1 MTRESRVI
9 LALDGPRLSIPLDL
23 ARRLGGD
30 LQAAAFLSQS
40 AFLSALAIQRHP
52 ENRGWFFLAQEG
64 GPWLPANEKESI
76 FAAMGS
82 WESALGI
89 SPDGQKSVRKKLLG
103 LGLLEEKKAGIPGRL
118 HYRVD
123 STKYLDFLAGDPANT
138 PVSGKPGNKNP
149 EKRETRTRKTGKL
162 DSGKSGIKNPAFPD
176 PNKEIERGDR
186 NEIEAAAP
194 RASAHGSNAAAP
206 QSDTNKNKR
215 RRQRPSGIVTWT
227 TDDELEAQRIECEH
241 GADEIGAAVA
251 ALVEAGKEPVPG
263 SVLLR
268 LNQQA
273 RQKAAGQ
280 EAAAHR
286 AAGEV
291 EHEHQVA
298 LATAA
303 KAMGEQL
310 FPAGMPSRMAS
321 QGR

>member
-52 ENRGWFFLAQEG
+52 ENGGWFFLAQEG
-64 GPWLPANEKESI
+64 EPWLPGNEKESI
-76 FAAMGS
+76 FAGMGS

-149 EKRETRTRKTGKL
+149 EKRETRTRKTGKP
-162 DSGKSGIKNPAFPD
+162 DSGKPGIKSPAFPES
-176 PNKEIERGDR
+176 NKEIEEDIEIRERGALSTDGDFAQPDSGQGQAAPASPPVGAAR
-186 NEIEAAAP
+186 YQASPDGVVYQAGNARDEAALASIASYP
-194 RASAHGSNAAAP
+194 TDAVAEAVAEAARRDKAGCAWASGVLAILRASPGHQQPAARLSEYAIAA
-206 QSDTNKNKR
+206 QVNR
-215 RRQRPSGIVTWT
+215 RTPPKGLTP
-227 TDDELEAQRIECEH
+227 
-241 GADEIGAAVA
+241 IG
-251 ALVEAGKEPVPG
+251 
-263 SVLLR
+263 
-268 LNQQA
+268 
-273 RQKAAGQ
+273 
-280 EAAAHR
+280 
-286 AAGEV
+286 
-291 EHEHQVA
+291 
-298 LATAA
+298 
-303 KAMGEQL
+303 
-310 FPAGMPSRMAS
+310 
-321 QGR
+321 GR

>member
-52 ENRGWFFLAQEG
+52 ENGGWFFLAQEG
-64 GPWLPANEKESI
+64 EPWLPGNEKESI
-76 FAAMGS
+76 FATMGS

-123 STKYLDFLAGDPANT
+123 STKYLDFLAGEPANT

-149 EKRETRTRKTGKL
+149 EKRETRTRKNGKL
-162 DSGKSGIKNPAFPD
+162 DSGKPGIKNPAFPD
-176 PNKEIERGDR
+176 PNKEIEEEI
-186 NEIEAAAP
+186 EIEAAAH
-194 RASAHGSNAAAP
+194 ACAHGSNAAAP

-215 RRQRPSGIVTWT
+215 RRQRPSGIVTWLAS
-227 TDDELEAQRIECEH
+227 DSDEADKIELTYSI
-241 GADEIGAAVA
+241 AEIGAAVA

-263 SVLLR
+263 SVAAQIK
-268 LNQQA
+268 QQT
-273 RQKAAGQ
+273 RRKTAGQ
-280 EAAAHR
+280 AAAAHR

-291 EHEHQVA
+291 EHQHQVA

-303 KAMGEQL
+303 QARGEQL
-310 FPAGMPSRMAS
+310 VPAGMRSRVAS
-321 QGR
+321 R